1 MVSSGTSSFTNML
14 ARDFLVGSKEKQDY
28 ESTPGRKS
36 KMGGGGQKTF
46 RSPAVV
52 PFMFSLTWGLD
63 SSEEVGTHPRKG
75 CGSEL
80 RPSPAICSV
89 VGPVGAQPFQQPQ
102 SFVGQMEESASVRL
116 GWLMGGGGDKK

>member
-1 MVSSGTSSFTNML
+1 M
-14 ARDFLVGSKEKQDY
+14 GSKEKQDC
-28 ESTPGRKS
+28 EPTPGRKS
-36 KMGGGGQKTF
+36 KMGGGGGQKTF

-75 CGSEL
+75 CGSVL
-80 RPSPAICSV
+80 RPPPAICSA

-102 SFVGQMEESASVRL
+102 SFVGQTESASVGL
-116 GWLMGGGGDKK
+116 GWVNGGSGGDRNCKGRIARFL